1 MAAETYQDVQLEN
14 PTVTEPTATEK
25 KKLTTEERLQI
36 ENIYL
41 KVENM
46 RLQTERLQADVVQA
60 VQLRQQYQGEMSALQ
75 TRLAEKYGVDM
86 TKVKILPDG
95 TILPQG

>member
-1 MAAETYQDVQLEN
+1 MTMNGTAAVGVDAPEVKLSDV
-14 PTVTEPTATEK
+14 P
-25 KKLTTEERLQI
+25 KKLTAEERLQI

-46 RLQTERLQADVVQA
+46 RLQTERLQSDVVQA
-60 VQLRQQYQGEMSALQ
+60 VQLRQQYQGEMAALQ